1 MKKFLA
7 LILFMFA
14 FTFVN
19 AQTAQ
24 NASLP
29 EIHSAMIY
37 NFVKYVQWPNTE
49 KPDFV
54 LAVYGDEEIYNLM
67 HQRYN
72 DKPKASQKMKV
83 ILIKN
88 ISDVANCDVVYIAK
102 SKNKDFVKIKDI
114 IFNKP
119 ILTITDSQN
128 LGQQGSCINLK
139 VVDQKMKF
147 EVNEESFN
155 SNGLKISSQLT
166 SMAIMIKVE
175 KL

>member
-1 MKKFLA
+1 MKKILTLF
-7 LILFMFA
+7 LFMFA

-24 NASLP
+24 NSSLP

-49 KPDFV
+49 KSDFV
-54 LAVYGDEEIYNLM
+54 LAVYGDEEIYNIL

-72 DKPKASQKMKV
+72 DKPKSSQKMKV
-83 ILIKN
+83 IFIKN
-88 ISDVANCDVVYIAK
+88 IADVANCDVVYISK
-102 SKNKDFVKIKDI
+102 SKNKDFAKIKEAI
-114 IFNKP
+114 STKP

-147 EVNEESFN
+147 EVNEDSFN
-155 SNGLKISSQLT
+155 ANGLKISSQLT